1 MMPRLVALIR
11 IRCACLAGIA
21 LCLATAATAEE
32 IVIDFEQ
39 VPIRLDPKND
49 EAVNRL
55 ERYVEKG
62 VEFKLARQP
71 ERSKAR
77 GRIMF
82 FPHIASGRKGIVNA
96 MASEQQIPVQV
107 RFPKGA
113 SAVTIVFWAST
124 GTSAKLEA
132 FNSKGEVVA
141 RDELKVVPR
150 RKKPEDPVPTFELKV
165 KADEISYVEF
175 SGPRT
180 GEYLVA
186 DEVRFIP
193 LDAGA
198 VNTPAAATG
207 FSLPQS
213 FIEQEQRT

>member
-1 MMPRLVALIR
+1 MARIVALILFR
-11 IRCACLAGIA
+11 HAFLVGLV
-21 LCLATAATAEE
+21 LCLVRVATADEV
-32 IVIDFEQ
+32 VIDFEQ
-39 VPIRLDPKND
+39 VPIRLDSKND

-82 FPHIASGRKGIVNA
+82 FSHVASGRKGVLNA
-96 MASEQQIPVQV
+96 MAGEQQIPVQV

-124 GTSAKLEA
+124 GASAKLEG

-141 RDELKVVPR
+141 HDELKVVPR
-150 RKKPEDPVPTFELKV
+150 RKRPEDPVPTFELKV

-193 LDAGA
+193 LDAA
-198 VNTPAAATG
+198 P
-207 FSLPQS
+207 
-213 FIEQEQRT
+213 

>member
-1 MMPRLVALIR
+1 MPRLPVLVQVRA
-11 IRCACLAGIA
+11 ACLAGIA
-21 LCLATAATAEE
+21 LCLATVATAEE

-39 VPIRLDPKND
+39 VSIRLDPKND
-49 EAVNRL
+49 EIVNRQ

-82 FPHIASGRKGIVNA
+82 FPHIASGRKGILNA

-107 RFPKGA
+107 QFPKGA

-124 GTSAKLEA
+124 GASAKLEA
-132 FNSKGEVVA
+132 FDSKREVVA
-141 RDELKVVPR
+141 RDELKVVPS

-186 DEVRFIP
+186 DEVRFVP
-193 LDAGA
+193 LDQ
-198 VNTPAAATG
+198 P
-207 FSLPQS
+207 
-213 FIEQEQRT
+213 R

>member
-1 MMPRLVALIR
+1 MPMLVALGQIPR
-11 IRCACLAGIA
+11 ASLVVLAIG
-21 LCLATAATAEE
+21 LATAATAGE

-39 VPIRLDPKND
+39 VAIRLDPKND
-49 EAVNRL
+49 EVVNRL

-82 FPHIASGRKGIVNA
+82 FPHIASGRKGVVNA
-96 MASEQQIPVQV
+96 MAGEQQIPVQV
-107 RFPKGA
+107 RFPNGA

-124 GTSAKLEA
+124 GASAKLEA
-132 FNSKGEVVA
+132 FDSKGEVVA

-193 LDAGA
+193 SKA
-198 VNTPAAATG
+198 
-207 FSLPQS
+207 S
-213 FIEQEQRT
+213 R